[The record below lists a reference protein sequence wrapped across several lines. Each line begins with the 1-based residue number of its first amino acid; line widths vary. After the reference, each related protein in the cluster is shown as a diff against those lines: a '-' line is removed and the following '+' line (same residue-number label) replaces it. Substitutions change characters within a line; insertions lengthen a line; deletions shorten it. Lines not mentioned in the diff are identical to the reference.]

1 MQKLLTVIGVIIAL
15 CTTACTQNKTQNQ
28 TESSM
33 KTPESKTLVVYFS
46 ATGTTKNV
54 AEKLAKITGAD
65 LLEIE
70 PEVPYTSADLDW
82 NVKTS
87 RSSVEMADTTTRPAI
102 KVPTKKAYDYDII
115 YIGFPIWW
123 DLAPTVVNTY
133 IDGAGLNGKKVI
145 PFATSGGSTIENSVT
160 QLRKSYPEINWTDGQ
175 LLNNATED
183 QLKKFVES
191 SK

>member
-1 MQKLLTVIGVIIAL
+1 MKKLLTVIAVIIAL

-133 IDGAGLNGKKVI
+133 IDGADLNGKKVI